1 MINKKV
7 IVHEAH
13 GLHARPAMKVVE
25 KCQQYSSKVTIC
37 NGCDK
42 ADGCSMLELLMLAA
56 DEGTELE
63 IMVSGTD
70 EKDAVKAIADLFENG
85 SGI

>member
-25 KCQQYSSKVTIC
+25 RCQQYSSKVIFC
-37 NGCDK
+37 KGCDK
-42 ADGCSMLELLMLAA
+42 ADGCSMIELLMLAA
-56 DEGTELE
+56 DQGTELE
-63 IMVSGTD
+63 IIVSGTD
-70 EKDAVKAIADLFENG
+70 EKDAAKAITDLFENG